1 MRFDEEIAEFIAGPV
16 MMVIGT
22 CDGANQPD
30 VGRGVGCRV
39 LLGTEAIE
47 VLISGWQW
55 PDTVANIRETG
66 EAAFTFVRPS
76 DYRSLQLKGSASL
89 RQPTADDLALCERY
103 IAGVTAALA
112 EQGVPSSMIDV
123 WLTNRELAI
132 ARLDVRAVS
141 IKTPGSSAGSLVGAQ
156 A

>member
-1 MRFDEEIAEFIAGPV
+1 MRFDEEIAGFIAGPV
-16 MMVIGT
+16 MMIVGT
-22 CDGANQPD
+22 SDSANQPD

-39 LLGTEAIE
+39 LPSGETIE

-55 PDTVANIRETG
+55 PDTLANLIKTG
-66 EAAFTFVRPS
+66 QAAFTFVRPS

-89 RQPTADDLALCERY
+89 RAATDDDHALCERY

-112 EQGVPSSMIDV
+112 EQGVPSSMIEV
-123 WLTNRELAI
+123 WLTSRDLATAI
-132 ARLDVRAVS
+132 LDVRTIS
-141 IKTPGSSAGSLVGAQ
+141 IKTPGSSAGALIGAP